1 MNLYTLDDPGTI
13 PVRTGDSGAQA
24 RLLSPDAPEWTD
36 TLRLVE
42 HDTYHLP
49 EYVVL
54 DARLTGDRP
63 TAFWYRED
71 TRVFLLPLTVR
82 PVPDSDRTDAISP
95 YGYPGPVSNANPAN
109 PANPASPANPADP
122 ADREFWQRAC
132 AAMRDTLSA
141 QGIVTAF
148 VRLHPLLPAPLD
160 VLDEAGTVVHHGETV
175 SVDLSLSVDEMWR
188 ETRSDH
194 RNHINRARRAG
205 VTVTWDEWD
214 RLDDWVAVYHE
225 NMRRLGASDYYLVPT
240 EHIAAL
246 HDALG
251 DRMHLATALI
261 DGEVV
266 GGNTFFEYKGFIQ
279 GYLAST
285 RRENNHH
292 ADKLLYDEVR
302 RWTRGRGNTIFHV
315 GGGVGGAKDSLF
327 SYKAGFS
334 SGRHPFHTWRVV
346 ADRAGYEDLLRR
358 KGLSPDPALMSGHFP
373 PYR

>member
-1 MNLYTLDDPGTI
+1 MKLHTILDSSVPAPDGGTG
-13 PVRTGDSGAQA
+13 TEA
-24 RLLSPDAPEWTD
+24 RLLAPDDPEWTD
-36 TLRLVE
+36 ALRQVE

-54 DARLTGDRP
+54 DALLTGDRP
-63 TAFWYRED
+63 AAFWYREGG
-71 TRVFLLPLTVR
+71 RVFLLPLTLR
-82 PVPDSDRTDAISP
+82 RVPEPPGRLDLRSAHTKGAESDRTDAISP
-95 YGYPGPVSNANPAN
+95 YGYPGPVSNA
-109 PANPASPANPADP
+109 DP
-122 ADREFWQRAC
+122 ADREFWGRAC
-132 AAMRDTLSA
+132 AVMRDTLCA
-141 QGIVTAF
+141 HGIVTAF
-148 VRLHPLLPAPLD
+148 IRLHPLLPVSMSVLGD
-160 VLDEAGTVVHHGETV
+160 VGAVVHHGETV
-175 SVDLSLSVDEMWR
+175 SVDLSLSVDEMWH

-205 VTVTWDEWD
+205 VTVVWDEWD
-214 RLDDWVAVYHE
+214 RLADWVAVYHE
-225 NMRRLGASDYYLVPT
+225 NMRRLGASDYYLVPAG
-240 EHIAAL
+240 HVAAL

-266 GGNTFFEYKGFIQ
+266 GGNTFFEYRGFIQ

-302 RWTRGRGNTIFHV
+302 RWTKSRGNTIFHV

-346 ADRAGYEDLLRR
+346 TDRAGYEDLLRR
-358 KGLSPDPALMSGHFP
+358 KGLTPDPALMSGHFP

>member
-1 MNLYTLDDPGTI
+1 MKLHTMVDSSVPTSDGAAGTE
-13 PVRTGDSGAQA
+13 A
-24 RLLSPDAPEWTD
+24 RLLAPDAPEWTD
-36 TLRLVE
+36 ALSQVD

-49 EYVVL
+49 AYVVL
-54 DARLTGDRP
+54 DALLTGDRP
-63 TAFWYRED
+63 AAFWYRED
-71 TRVFLLPLTVR
+71 DRVFLLPLTLR
-82 PVPDSDRTDAISP
+82 RVPDSNSTDAISP
-95 YGYPGPVSNANPAN
+95 YGYPGPVSNA
-109 PANPASPANPADP
+109 DP
-122 ADREFWQRAC
+122 ADRGFWRRAT

-141 QGIVTAF
+141 HGIVTAF

-160 VLDEAGTVVHHGETV
+160 VLDRAGTVVRHGETV
-175 SVDLSLSVDEMWR
+175 SVDLSLSVDEMWH

-205 VTVTWDEWD
+205 VTVVWDEWD
-214 RLDDWVAVYHE
+214 RLVDWVAVYHE
-225 NMRRLGASDYYLVPT
+225 NMRRLGASDYYLVPAG
-240 EHIAAL
+240 HMAAL
-246 HDALG
+246 RDALG
-251 DRMHLATALI
+251 DRMHLATALV

-266 GGNTFFEYKGFIQ
+266 GGNTFFEYRGIIQ

-302 RWTRGRGNTIFHV
+302 RWTKSRGNTIFHV

-358 KGLSPDPALMSGHFP
+358 KGLTPDPALMSGHFP

>member
-1 MNLYTLDDPGTI
+1 MPI
-13 PVRTGDSGAQA
+13 PTSSDAGPVADA

-36 TLRLVE
+36 TLRLVD

-54 DARLTGDRP
+54 DARLTGHRP
-63 TAFWYRED
+63 AAFWYREGS
-71 TRVFLLPLTVR
+71 RVLLLPLTVR
-82 PVPDSDRTDAISP
+82 QVPDSDRADAVSP
-95 YGYPGPVSNANPAN
+95 YGYPGPVSNA
-109 PANPASPANPADP
+109 DP
-122 ADREFWQRAC
+122 ADREFWQRAST
-132 AAMRDTLSA
+132 AMRDTLST
-141 QGIVTAF
+141 QGVVTAF

-160 VLDEAGTVVHHGETV
+160 VLNEALGDDTTVVRHGETV
-175 SVDLSLSVDEMWR
+175 SVDLSLSVDEMWS

-214 RLDDWVAVYHE
+214 RLPAWVAVYHE
-225 NMRRLGASDYYLVPT
+225 NMRRLGASDYYLVPA
-240 EHIAAL
+240 EHMAAL
-246 HDALG
+246 HDVLG

-261 DGEVV
+261 DDEVV
-266 GGNTFFEYKGFIQ
+266 GGNTFFEYRGFVQ

-302 RWTRGRGNTIFHV
+302 RWTKSRGNTVFHV

-334 SGRHPFHTWRVV
+334 TGRHPFHTWRVV
-346 ADRAGYEDLLRR
+346 ADRAGYENLLRR
-358 KGLSPDPALMSGHFP
+358 KGLNPDSALMSGHFP

>member
-1 MNLYTLDDPGTI
+1 MKLHTILDSSVPAPDGGTG
-13 PVRTGDSGAQA
+13 TEA
-24 RLLSPDAPEWTD
+24 RLLAPDDPEWTD
-36 TLRLVE
+36 ALRQVE

-54 DARLTGDRP
+54 DALLTGDRP
-63 TAFWYRED
+63 AAFWYREGG
-71 TRVFLLPLTVR
+71 RVFLLPLTLR
-82 PVPDSDRTDAISP
+82 RVPDSDRTDAISP
-95 YGYPGPVSNANPAN
+95 YGYPGPVSNADPAD
-109 PANPASPANPADP
+109 AADP
-122 ADREFWQRAC
+122 ADREFWDRAC
-132 AAMRDTLSA
+132 AVMRDTLSA
-141 QGIVTAF
+141 HGIVTAF
-148 VRLHPLLPAPLD
+148 IRLHPLLPVSMSALGD
-160 VLDEAGTVVHHGETV
+160 VGAVVHHGETV
-175 SVDLSLSVDEMWR
+175 SVDLSLSVDEMWH

-205 VTVTWDEWD
+205 VTVVWDEWD
-214 RLDDWVAVYHE
+214 RLADWVAVYHE
-225 NMRRLGASDYYLVPT
+225 NMRRLGASDYYLVPAG
-240 EHIAAL
+240 HVAAL

-266 GGNTFFEYKGFIQ
+266 GGNTFFEYRGFIQ

-302 RWTRGRGNTIFHV
+302 RWTKSRGNTIFHV

-346 ADRAGYEDLLRR
+346 TDRAGYEDLLRR
-358 KGLSPDPALMSGHFP
+358 KGLTPDPALMSGHFP